1 MAYVKQIVLTEDGDV
16 EGVQLSLTGKEAL
29 YLAILIGK
37 QSGVKDDE
45 VWSGAASTS
54 AEVYGA
60 LVGELFNR
68 YYEDG
73 VADAKEALL

>member
-1 MAYVKQIVLTEDGDV
+1 MAIFSISRRCDTYTR
-16 EGVQLSLTGKEAL
+16 SRPTC
-29 YLAILIGK
+29 GK
-37 QSGVKDDE
+37 QSGATDDE
-45 VWSGAASTS
+45 VWSGAGSTS